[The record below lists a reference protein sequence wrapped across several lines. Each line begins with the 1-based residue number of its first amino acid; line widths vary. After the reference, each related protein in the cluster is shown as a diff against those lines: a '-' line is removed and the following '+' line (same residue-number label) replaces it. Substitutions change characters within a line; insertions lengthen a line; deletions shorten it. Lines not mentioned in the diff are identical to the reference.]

1 MPRKKIKKAKTRAY
15 LVDLLDK
22 AGVDDRYFAD
32 SIKAGLES
40 ENAAER
46 TNARDLAAQLRG
58 FKDVD
63 KKVGEEI
70 EHLPIGNISIANLD
84 RLANRCAYCK
94 HRKFEPIKGGNHEQG
109 TPGNEATQGI
119 PGKPGG
125 TMPTIPIVTPIEDHV
140 QETPKIAVA
149 QEVAGIPGETIPP
162 ILADTPPIA
171 DPIEEHEQ
179 NPQEKAD

>member
-94 HRKFEPIKGGNHEQG
+94 HRKFEPIKGGNHEQE
-109 TPGNEATQGI
+109 TPG
-119 PGKPGG
+119 
-125 TMPTIPIVTPIEDHV
+125 
-140 QETPKIAVA
+140 IAVA